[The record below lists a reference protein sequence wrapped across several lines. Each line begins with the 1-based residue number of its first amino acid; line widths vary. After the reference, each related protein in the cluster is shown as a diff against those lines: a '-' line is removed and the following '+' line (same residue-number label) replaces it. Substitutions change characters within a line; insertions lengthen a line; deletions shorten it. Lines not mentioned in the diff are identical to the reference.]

1 MTQRFEGEVHALRAE
16 NAALRAEIAALLAA
30 SGAPHRSSAA
40 PNNAADAADPP
51 RGSVPPSHPPAFP
64 DHLRTWESPSGADD
78 VLTGADLER
87 YARHVA
93 LPSFGAAKQAALAR
107 AKVLI
112 VGVGGLGSPAALYL
126 AAAGVG
132 RLALADADHVEVSN
146 LHRQIIHGE
155 RFRGVPKAV
164 SAQTALRGLNS
175 RCVVETHLDGFRD
188 ENALELVADC
198 DCVLDCT
205 DNVRTRYLISDAC
218 ALAGVPLVAAAA
230 VGLEGQLTVYCR
242 ARAPGAESPRVD
254 DDERKRAANEKK
266 SSTTRN
272 HPPPRPS
279 GDDTPCY
286 RCVFPTPPA
295 RRDCASCAAAGVL
308 GPVPGIMGVLQA
320 LEAIK
325 ALAGLGDGAA
335 GRMLCF
341 DATAA
346 PGRSFRAFA
355 LRPRNPT
362 CVACGDEEVRAEK
375 KKITPE
381 TLANGEDLTAFVE
394 RRDSHAEGD
403 ENAKTTCA
411 RPSKP
416 GTPPLRKT
424 SSSLSR
430 GEEDRAAYAAL
441 VGALDDAKSAAAR
454 NRDQGRGSPG
464 GVVGFPAEDDP
475 GEAARRA
482 DLFLGTKKGPPRFA
496 GVDVSGAPPR
506 VEASFLPPVA
516 LDCSARPP
524 LSGSEPGPN
533 RVSPSALRAALAGS
547 TLAGGSSSVPSGG
560 GGGGVMNGGGGVYS
574 EPAVLVVDVRPRRL
588 SDAACLRRALR
599 VPLRELEARVGEVWA
614 ASDALR
620 DAAARDARN
629 RSLDGGGPGPGAVY
643 VVCSRGNDSQL
654 AEAFLRAAGL
664 PVVGDVVGGMEAW
677 RKEIDPTFPKLV

>member
-30 SGAPHRSSAA
+30 SGAPRSSAA

-51 RGSVPPSHPPAFP
+51 LLGSVPPSPPPAFP

-155 RFRGVPKAV
+155 RSRGVPKAV

-242 ARAPGAESPRVD
+242 ARAPES
-254 DDERKRAANEKK
+254 AANEKK
-266 SSTTRN
+266 SSTRD

-341 DATAA
+341 DAA
-346 PGRSFRAFA
+346 GRAGQI
-355 LRPRNPT
+355 LPR
-362 CVACGDEEVRAEK
+362 VRAQAEE
-375 KKITPE
+375 PDVRRVRGRRRSARRE
-381 TLANGEDLTAFVE
+381 EDHPGDARE
-394 RRDSHAEGD
+394 RR
-403 ENAKTTCA
+403 
-411 RPSKP
+411 RPD
-416 GTPPLRKT
+416 RV
-424 SSSLSR
+424 R
-430 GEEDRAAYAAL
+430 GEERQSR
-441 VGALDDAKSAAAR
+441 GGRRKREDDARFRRGETVETPNAAAPEERSDSRREDLLLPVPGGRGPRGVRGARRCAGRREVRGRAEPRPGPRLSRRRRRFPRGGRPRRGGEARGSFPRKEKRRASLRGRRRLGRAAAR
-454 NRDQGRGSPG
+454 R
-464 GVVGFPAEDDP
+464 GVVSSP
-475 GEAARRA
+475 RRA
-482 DLFLGTKKGPPRFA
+482 RLLREAPSV
-496 GVDVSGAPPR
+496 GVR
-506 VEASFLPPVA
+506 
-516 LDCSARPP
+516 ARP
-524 LSGSEPGPN
+524 EP
-533 RVSPSALRAALAGS
+533 RLALGAQGG
-547 TLAGGSSSVPSGG
+547 AGGF
-560 GGGGVMNGGGGVYS
+560 
-574 EPAVLVVDVRPRRL
+574 
-588 SDAACLRRALR
+588 
-599 VPLRELEARVGEVWA
+599 
-614 ASDALR
+614 
-620 DAAARDARN
+620 DARG
-629 RSLDGGGPGPGAVY
+629 RFVDRPERRYG
-643 VVCSRGNDSQL
+643 RRR
-654 AEAFLRAAGL
+654 E
-664 PVVGDVVGGMEAW
+664 
-677 RKEIDPTFPKLV
+677 

>member
-30 SGAPHRSSAA
+30 SGAPRSSAA
-40 PNNAADAADPP
+40 PNNAADAADPL
-51 RGSVPPSHPPAFP
+51 GSVPPSAPPAFP

-155 RFRGVPKAV
+155 RSRGVPKAV

-242 ARAPGAESPRVD
+242 ARAPES
-254 DDERKRAANEKK
+254 AANEKK

-341 DATAA
+341 DAMAA
-346 PGRSFRAFA
+346 PGGSFRAFA

-362 CVACGDEEVRAEK
+362 CVACGDEARVE

-394 RRDSHAEGD
+394 RRDSHDAEGD
-403 ENAKTTCA
+403 ENARTTCA

-416 GTPPLRKT
+416 RTPPPLRKT
-424 SSSLSR
+424 SSSRSR
-430 GEEDRAAYAAL
+430 VEEDRAAYAAL

-464 GVVGFPAEDDP
+464 GVVGFPAEDHP

-482 DLFLGTKKGPPRFA
+482 DLLLGTKKGAPRFA

-547 TLAGGSSSVPSGG
+547 TLAGGSSIVPSGG
-560 GGGGVMNGGGGVYS
+560 GGGGVMNSGGGGVYS

-664 PVVGDVVGGMEAW
+664 PVVGDVVGGMEGW
-677 RKEIDPTFPKLV
+677 RTEIDPTFPKLV

>member
-1 MTQRFEGEVHALRAE
+1 
-16 NAALRAEIAALLAA
+16 
-30 SGAPHRSSAA
+30 
-40 PNNAADAADPP
+40 
-51 RGSVPPSHPPAFP
+51 
-64 DHLRTWESPSGADD
+64 
-78 VLTGADLER
+78 
-87 YARHVA
+87 
-93 LPSFGAAKQAALAR
+93 
-107 AKVLI
+107 
-112 VGVGGLGSPAALYL
+112 
-126 AAAGVG
+126 
-132 RLALADADHVEVSN
+132 
-146 LHRQIIHGE
+146 
-155 RFRGVPKAV
+155 
-164 SAQTALRGLNS
+164 
-175 RCVVETHLDGFRD
+175 
-188 ENALELVADC
+188 
-198 DCVLDCT
+198 
-205 DNVRTRYLISDAC
+205 
-218 ALAGVPLVAAAA
+218 
-230 VGLEGQLTVYCR
+230 
-242 ARAPGAESPRVD
+242 
-254 DDERKRAANEKK
+254 
-266 SSTTRN
+266 
-272 HPPPRPS
+272 
-279 GDDTPCY
+279 
-286 RCVFPTPPA
+286 
-295 RRDCASCAAAGVL
+295 
-308 GPVPGIMGVLQA
+308 MGVLQA

-341 DATAA
+341 DAAAA

-362 CVACGDEEVRAEK
+362 CVACGDGEEVRVE

-403 ENAKTTCA
+403 ENAKTTRASVAA
-411 RPSKP
+411 RRSKP
-416 GTPPLRKT
+416 RTPPPQKNARIRDGKT
-424 SSSLSR
+424 SSSR
-430 GEEDRAAYAAL
+430 GEEDRAACAAL

-464 GVVGFPAEDDP
+464 GVVGFPARDP
-475 GEAARRA
+475 GEASRHPSDR
-482 DLFLGTKKGPPRFA
+482 GTIKGPPRFA
-496 GVDVSGAPPR
+496 GVDVAGAPPR

-524 LSGSEPGPN
+524 LLGSEPGPN

-547 TLAGGSSSVPSGG
+547 TLAGGSSSFPSGG
-560 GGGGVMNGGGGVYS
+560 GGVS

-664 PVVGDVVGGMEAW
+664 PVVGDVVGGMEGW
-677 RKEIDPTFPKLV
+677 RTEIDPTFPKLV

>member
-1 MTQRFEGEVHALRAE
+1 M
-16 NAALRAEIAALLAA
+16 
-30 SGAPHRSSAA
+30 
-40 PNNAADAADPP
+40 
-51 RGSVPPSHPPAFP
+51 
-64 DHLRTWESPSGADD
+64 
-78 VLTGADLER
+78 
-87 YARHVA
+87 
-93 LPSFGAAKQAALAR
+93 
-107 AKVLI
+107 LI

-155 RFRGVPKAV
+155 RSRGVPKAV

-242 ARAPGAESPRVD
+242 ARAPES
-254 DDERKRAANEKK
+254 AANEKK

-362 CVACGDEEVRAEK
+362 CVACGDEEVRVE

-394 RRDSHAEGD
+394 RRDKNAEGD
-403 ENAKTTCA
+403 ENAETTCA

-416 GTPPLRKT
+416 RTPPPLRKT
-424 SSSLSR
+424 SSSRSR
-430 GEEDRAAYAAL
+430 VEEDRAAYAAL

-464 GVVGFPAEDDP
+464 GVVGFPAEDHP

-482 DLFLGTKKGPPRFA
+482 DLLLGTKKARGLARGRRRLGRA
-496 GVDVSGAPPR
+496 SARRGVVS
-506 VEASFLPPVA
+506 SPVAA

-560 GGGGVMNGGGGVYS
+560 GGGVNGGGVYS

-599 VPLRELEARVGEVWA
+599 VPLRELEARVGEVCA

-654 AEAFLRAAGL
+654 GEAFLRAAGL